1 MTATRPQARF
11 RSRRR
16 TLAILLAPLVIA
28 PLAAAATPAAQAAPA
43 VRAGSVTAQAA
54 PAAGAKGTPAFT
66 LTVLHNNDGESQLL
80 GAPGQPDFGGVARFK
95 TLVDQLKRQAKRG
108 APGPGEADK
117 RGVVMLSSGDNF
129 LAGPE
134 FTASLEKGVPFY
146 DSIAL
151 KAVGYDA
158 LAIGNHEFDFGPEVL
173 ADFIE
178 GFDGTTKF
186 VSKNLKFT
194 EEPRL
199 QELVEAKILLRARIV
214 LERKEKIGIIGATT
228 PQLRSISSPRDV
240 EILDNVREL
249 VQRKANYLKREW
261 GVNKI
266 ILISHL
272 QNIQEDLE
280 LIPQLKRIDVAVAGG
295 GDELLANEGDL
306 LVPGDEVATDPET
319 GEPLRYPLVVEDKRG
334 RSVPVVT
341 TAGAYKYVGRLA
353 VTWNK
358 KGRVLGWSD
367 ESGPVR
373 VSGVA
378 PDAVAPNPEV
388 QRLVTDPVSDFVAD
402 LENNEVASTQ
412 VDLDGRREF
421 LRTEE
426 TNLGDLMA
434 DALLSTGREEAAEFG
449 VEPPD
454 MAIQNGGGIRIET
467 VLPAGPITELDTF
480 SIAPFPNFVAVVP
493 DIPRSQA
500 KQLIEHSVS
509 QAPLQSGGFAQV
521 AGFRFTYDPDA
532 QAQVVDEDGNV
543 VTPGERVR
551 ELVLN
556 DGTVIVA
563 DGEVVDGAPVSLA
576 TNDFTARGGDGYPF
590 RGVPFTAVGRTYQ
603 QALVDFLTTDLGGVV
618 RAADYPEGGAGRIST
633 TG

>member
-1 MTATRPQARF
+1 
-11 RSRRR
+11 
-16 TLAILLAPLVIA
+16 LAVLLAPLVIA

-43 VRAGSVTAQAA
+43 VRATAPAAQAA
-54 PAAGAKGTPAFT
+54 PAPARGEPAFT

-95 TLVDQLKRQAKRG
+95 TLVDQLKSEARRG
-108 APGPGEADK
+108 AAGEGEADK

-134 FTASLEKGVPFY
+134 FSASLEKGVPFY

-186 VSKNLKFT
+186 VSKNLRFT
-194 EEPRL
+194 REPRL
-199 QELVEAKILLRARIV
+199 QELVDAKILLRARIV
-214 LERKEKIGIIGATT
+214 LERGEKVGIIGATT

-240 EILDNVREL
+240 EILDNVRQL

-261 GVNKI
+261 GVRKI

-272 QNIQEDLE
+272 QSIQEDLE
-280 LIPQLKRIDVAVAGG
+280 LIPRLRRIDVAIAGG

-306 LVPGDEVATDPET
+306 LVPGDEIATDPET

-334 RSVPVVT
+334 RNVPIVT
-341 TAGAYKYVGRLA
+341 TAGAYKYVGRLV

-367 ESGPVR
+367 DSGPVR
-373 VSGVA
+373 VSGVE
-378 PDAVAPNPEV
+378 PDAVASDPEV
-388 QRLVTDPVSDFVAD
+388 QRLVTDPVSDFVAE
-402 LENNEVASTQ
+402 LEDNVVATSE

-426 TNLGDLMA
+426 TNMGDLVA
-434 DALLSTGREEAAEFG
+434 DALLSTGREQAANFG

-454 MAIQNGGGIRIET
+454 IAIQNGGGIRIET

-480 SIAPFPNFVAVVP
+480 SIAPFANFVSVVP
-493 DIPRSQA
+493 DIPRGQV
-500 KQLIEHSVS
+500 KQLIEHGVS
-509 QAPLQSGGFAQV
+509 QIPLQSGGFAQI
-521 AGFRFTYDPDA
+521 AGFRFVYDPDR
-532 QAQVVDEDGNV
+532 QAQVVDENGEI

-551 ELVLN
+551 SLVLN

-563 DGEVVDGAPVSLA
+563 DGEVVDGPPVSLA

-590 RGVPFTAVGRTYQ
+590 RGLPFTTVGRTYQ
-603 QALVDFLTTDLGGVV
+603 QALIDFLTTDLGGVV
-618 RAADYPEGGAGRIST
+618 PAAEYPEGGAGRIST